1 MQISK
6 IFLSSQSLTQRSWRV
21 FFIVMLALFHLAAV
35 LGPEAYL
42 ARVLMLAHFGLFI
55 MWQPFMRGD
64 QRLSAGQ
71 TLGIFLVAIMVLLT
85 FNWWL
90 LALWASVLAGIVG
103 GKVFLFQAPWLRR
116 FYFIVLLYFVSML
129 LVWIV
134 PNSFMEI
141 SLPAEIVLFAR
152 YGLPLLFIPMALF
165 PVEKDSAETPQIV
178 DFLYATL
185 LFLLLV
191 VLVLG
196 SLAFM
201 SVARLQY
208 VLALAY
214 TLIIIA
220 GVLLAFSLAWN
231 PRGGF
236 GGLSMFF
243 SRYVLSIGLPF
254 EQWLY
259 FLAELSQCEGRAEQF
274 LKQACVGLQKLPW
287 VTGGKWR
294 AGEDFGEFGEATQH
308 SAEYANEQFYVL
320 VYSRHAL
327 SPSLLWHFHLL
338 GQLLGE
344 FYIAKLREMKLQQQ
358 TYVQAVHETGARMT
372 HDVKNLL
379 QSLNVLTSA
388 AESSAN
394 HDPGELQ
401 ALMRRQLPAISQR
414 LQASIDKLRRPEAES
429 GRFIR
434 ADTWWEGLKR
444 NYSSQQ
450 KIQFEN
456 GGMADTVL
464 LPKELFDSVADNL
477 IQNAM
482 RKKGTDKGVQIIVRF
497 DCVDEIELSVSDT
510 GGMVAPEVL
519 RGLLRGP
526 VPSAFGYGIGLYQ
539 AARHAETSGFA
550 LQLADNEEG
559 YVRFVLRGDIRRS
572 QD

>member
-1 MQISK
+1 MK
-6 IFLSSQSLTQRSWRV
+6 ITTFFLQSQSAALRNWRA
-21 FFIVMLALFHLAAV
+21 FFIAMLVLFHLAAV
-35 LGPEAYL
+35 VGPENYL

-64 QRLSAGQ
+64 QRMSTGQ
-71 TLGIFLVAIMVLLT
+71 TLGIIFVAILILLT

-90 LALWASVLAGIVG
+90 LGLWASVLAGIVG

-116 FYFIVLLYFVSML
+116 FYFIVLLYFVSLL

-134 PNSFMEI
+134 PNSFMGISVPLEI
-141 SLPAEIVLFAR
+141 TLFAR

-196 SLAFM
+196 SFAFM

-220 GVLLAFSLAWN
+220 GVLLALSLAWN

-243 SRYVLSIGLPF
+243 SRYLLSIGLPF

-259 FLAELSQCEGRAEQF
+259 FLAELSQCEARAEQF

-287 VTGGKWR
+287 VTGGRWR
-294 AGEDFGEFGEATQH
+294 AGEDSGEFGHVTQH
-308 SAEYANEQFYVL
+308 SAEFANEQFYVL
-320 VYSRHAL
+320 VYSRHPL
-327 SPSLLWHFHLL
+327 SPSLIWHFHLL

-388 AESSAN
+388 AESSAG

-414 LQASIDKLRRPEAES
+414 LQATIDKLRRPETES

-434 ADTWWEGLKR
+434 ADVWWEDVKR
-444 NYSSQQ
+444 GYATQP
-450 KIQFEN
+450 IHFEQ
-456 GGMADTVL
+456 GAVAETVL

-477 IQNAM
+477 IQNALRKM
-482 RKKGTDKGVQIIVRF
+482 RTEPSVQVTVKF
-497 DCVDEIELSVSDT
+497 ECGDAIELSVSDT
-510 GGMVAPEVL
+510 GRMVAAEVL

-526 VPSAFGYGIGLYQ
+526 VPSASGYGIGLYQ
-539 AARHAETSGFA
+539 AARHAEVSGFS

-559 YVRFVLRGDIRRS
+559 YVRFLLRGDVRRG
-572 QD
+572 

>member
-1 MQISK
+1 MQMPNVV
-6 IFLSSQSLTQRSWRV
+6 LLSQSAAQRSWRA
-21 FFIVMLALFHLAAV
+21 FFIAMLVLFHLAAV
-35 LGPEAYL
+35 VGPESYL

-64 QRLSAGQ
+64 QRMSTGQ
-71 TLGIFLVAIMVLLT
+71 TLGIVLIATLIMLT
-85 FNWWL
+85 LNWWL
-90 LALWASVLAGIVG
+90 LGLWVSVLAGIVG

-116 FYFIVLLYFVSML
+116 FYFVVLLYFVAML

-134 PNSFMEI
+134 PNSFMGINLPGEI
-141 SLPAEIVLFAR
+141 TLFAR
-152 YGLPLLFIPMALF
+152 CGLPLLFIPMALI

-178 DFLYATL
+178 DFLYSTL
-185 LFLLLV
+185 LFLMLV

-196 SLAFM
+196 TFAFM

-208 VLALAY
+208 VLSLAY

-220 GVLLAFSLAWN
+220 GVLLALSLAWN

-236 GGLSMFF
+236 GGLAMFF
-243 SRYVLSIGLPF
+243 SRYLLSIGLPF

-259 FLAELSQCEGRAEQF
+259 FLAELSQCETRAEQF

-287 VTGGKWR
+287 VTGGRWR
-294 AGEDFGEFGEATQH
+294 AGEDSGEFGHTTQH
-308 SAEYANEQFYVL
+308 SAEFANEQFYVL

-327 SPSLLWHFHLL
+327 SPSLIWHFHLL

-388 AESSAN
+388 AESSAK
-394 HDPGELQ
+394 HDPAELQ
-401 ALMRRQLPAISQR
+401 ALMRRQLPAIAQR
-414 LQASIDKLRRPEAES
+414 LQATIDKIRRPETES

-434 ADTWWEGLKR
+434 ADVWWEELRRSYNG
-444 NYSSQQ
+444 QPVE
-450 KIQFEN
+450 FEA
-456 GGMADTVL
+456 GVVAEAVL

-482 RKKGTDKGVQIIVRF
+482 RKLQLEAGVQITARF
-497 DCVDEIELSVSDT
+497 SCENAIEFSVSDT
-510 GGMVAPEVL
+510 GRSVAPEIL

-526 VPSAFGYGIGLYQ
+526 VPSASGYGIGLYQ
-539 AARHAETSGFA
+539 AARHAEISGFA

-559 YVRFVLRGDIRRS
+559 YVRFLLRGDVRRG
-572 QD
+572 

>member
-1 MQISK
+1 MPAVV
-6 IFLSSQSLTQRSWRV
+6 RNWRV
-21 FFIVMLALFHLAAV
+21 SFIAMLVLFHLAAV
-35 LGPEAYL
+35 PGPGEYM

-64 QRLSAGQ
+64 QRISAVQ
-71 TLGIFLVAIMVLLT
+71 TLGILLIVILVLLT

-116 FYFIVLLYFVSML
+116 FYFVVLLYLVAML

-141 SLPAEIVLFAR
+141 SLPAEIILFAR
-152 YGLPLLFIPMALF
+152 YGLPLLFIPLALL
-165 PVEKDSAETPQIV
+165 PVEKDGSETPQIV
-178 DFLYATL
+178 DFLYVTL
-185 LFLLLV
+185 LFLMLV
-191 VLVLG
+191 VLALG
-196 SLAFM
+196 SFAFM

-208 VLALAY
+208 VLALSY
-214 TLIIIA
+214 TLIIFA
-220 GVLLAFSLAWN
+220 SVLLALSLAWN
-231 PRGGF
+231 PRAGF

-259 FLAELSQCEGRAEQF
+259 FLAELSQCETRAVQF

-294 AGEDFGEFGEATQH
+294 AGDDAGQFGEATQH
-308 SAEYANEQFYVL
+308 AVEFANEHFYVL

-327 SPSLLWHFHLL
+327 SPSLIWHFHLL

-388 AESSAN
+388 AQSGAD
-394 HDPGELQ
+394 HDRGELA

-414 LQASIDKLRRPEAES
+414 LQATIDKLRRPESES
-429 GRFIR
+429 GRFIL
-434 ADTWWEGLKR
+434 ADVWWEDLKR
-444 NYSSQQ
+444 SYGSQI
-450 KIQFEN
+450 IQFEN
-456 GGMADTVL
+456 GVMAETTL

-482 RKKGTDKGVQIIVRF
+482 SKKGVDKGVQITVKF
-497 DCVDEIELSVSDT
+497 SCADAIELSVSDT
-510 GGMVAPEVL
+510 GHMVAAEVW
-519 RGLLRGP
+519 RGLLHGP
-526 VPSAFGYGIGLYQ
+526 VLSASGYGIGLYQ
-539 AARHAETSGFA
+539 AARHAEISGFA
-550 LQLADNEEG
+550 LQLADNEKG
-559 YVRFVLRGDIRRS
+559 YVRFTLRGGGAASALSGPSMAGGRR
-572 QD
+572 

>member
-1 MQISK
+1 MQITK
-6 IFLSSQSLTQRSWRV
+6 FFLQSQSAALRSWRA
-21 FFIVMLALFHLAAV
+21 FFMAMLMLFHLAAV
-35 LGPEAYL
+35 VGPDAYL
-42 ARVLMLAHFGLFI
+42 GRVLMLAHFGLFI

-64 QRLSAGQ
+64 QRMSPGQ
-71 TLGIFLVAIMVLLT
+71 TLGIVFVAILVLLT

-90 LALWASVLAGIVG
+90 LGLWASVLAGIVG
-103 GKVFLFQAPWLRR
+103 GKVFLFRAPWLRR
-116 FYFIVLLYFVSML
+116 FYFVVLLYLISLL

-134 PNSFMEI
+134 PNSFMGI
-141 SLPAEIVLFAR
+141 NLPAEITLFAR
-152 YGLPLLFIPMALF
+152 YGLPLLFIPMALL
-165 PVEKDSAETPQIV
+165 PVEKDSSETPQIV

-196 SLAFM
+196 SFAFM

-208 VLALAY
+208 VLSLAY

-220 GVLLAFSLAWN
+220 GVLLALSLAWN

-243 SRYVLSIGLPF
+243 SRYLLSIGLPF

-259 FLAELSQCEGRAEQF
+259 FLAELSQCEARAEHF

-294 AGEDFGEFGEATQH
+294 AGEDSGEFGQSTPH
-308 SAEYANEQFYVL
+308 SAEFANEQFYVL

-327 SPSLLWHFHLL
+327 SPSLIWHFHLL

-388 AESSAN
+388 AESSAK

-414 LQASIDKLRRPEAES
+414 LQATIDKLRRPEIES

-434 ADTWWEGLKR
+434 ADLWWSELKR
-444 NYSSQQ
+444 SYGSQPV
-450 KIQFEN
+450 QFED
-456 GGMADTVL
+456 GAIADAVL

-482 RKKGTDKGVQIIVRF
+482 RKMRMEAGVQITARF
-497 DCVDEIELSVSDT
+497 TCGDVIELSVSDT
-510 GGMVAPEVL
+510 GRSVATEVL

-526 VPSAFGYGIGLYQ
+526 VPSASGYGIGLYQ
-539 AARHAETSGFA
+539 AARHAEISGFA

-559 YVRFVLRGDIRRS
+559 YVRFVLRGDIRRG
-572 QD
+572 

>member
-1 MQISK
+1 MQISN
-6 IFLSSQSLTQRSWRV
+6 FVLLSQSAALRSWRA
-21 FFIVMLALFHLAAV
+21 FFIVMLVLFHLAAV

-42 ARVLMLAHFGLFI
+42 GRVLMLAHFGLFL

-64 QRLSAGQ
+64 QRMSAGQ
-71 TLGIFLVAIMVLLT
+71 ILGILFAAMLVLLT

-90 LALWASVLAGIVG
+90 LGLWASVLAGIVG

-116 FYFIVLLYFVSML
+116 FYFVVLLYVVSLL

-134 PNSFMEI
+134 PNSFMSI
-141 SLPAEIVLFAR
+141 SLPAEIILFAR
-152 YGLPLLFIPMALF
+152 YGLPLLFIPMALML
-165 PVEKDSAETPQIV
+165 VEKDSAETPQIV

-196 SLAFM
+196 SFAFM

-208 VLALAY
+208 IVALAY

-220 GVLLAFSLAWN
+220 GVLLALSLAWN
-231 PRGGF
+231 PHAGF
-236 GGLSMFF
+236 GGLAMFF
-243 SRYVLSIGLPF
+243 SRYLLSIGLPF

-259 FLAELSQCEGRAEQF
+259 FLAELSQCETRAEQF

-294 AGEDFGEFGEATQH
+294 AGEDSGEFGQATQH
-308 SAEYANEQFYVL
+308 SAEFANEQFYVL

-327 SPSLLWHFHLL
+327 SPSLIWHFHLL

-388 AESSAN
+388 AESTQ

-414 LQASIDKLRRPEAES
+414 LQATIDKLRRPEMES

-434 ADTWWEGLKR
+434 ADFWWENLKR
-444 NYSSQQ
+444 SYGTQL
-450 KIQFEN
+450 IQFEA
-456 GGMADTVL
+456 GAMAETVL

-477 IQNAM
+477 IQNALSKRGM
-482 RKKGTDKGVQIIVRF
+482 DAGVQITVRF
-497 DCVDEIELSVSDT
+497 SCGDAIELSVSDT
-510 GGMVAPEVL
+510 GRMVAPEVL

-526 VPSAFGYGIGLYQ
+526 VPSVSGYGIGLYQ
-539 AARHAETSGFA
+539 AARHAEISGFA
-550 LQLADNEEG
+550 LQLADNEQG
-559 YVRFVLRGDIRRS
+559 YVRFLLRGDVRRR
-572 QD
+572 